1 MAAAVT
7 ALNCPVRIFLKYSE
21 PAAPEAVCANYSAR
35 LKIAGKVA
43 GVDRPV
49 AVSELLTPDGPQ
61 PMSVILPWGFGPDDL
76 PQ

>member
-35 LKIAGKVA
+35 LKITGKVA

-49 AVSELLTPDGPQ
+49 AVSASTRICAALFRCRVVTED
-61 PMSVILPWGFGPDDL
+61 IND
-76 PQ
+76 

>member
-49 AVSELLTPDGPQ
+49 AVSASTWICAALFRCRVVTED
-61 PMSVILPWGFGPDDL
+61 IND
-76 PQ
+76 